1 MSNINVTSLFRVI
14 LQMLFRYVRYK
25 FFDKINTKKLKNIIL
40 NFEDPHTQNKKTK
53 NMYELGI
60 SIFNLDCL
68 RSICYYCIYYS
79 L

>member
-14 LQMLFRYVRYK
+14 LRMLFRYIRYK

-40 NFEDPHTQNKKTK
+40 NFGDPHTQNKKTK
-53 NMYELGI
+53 NMYELDI

-68 RSICYYCIYYS
+68 RLFVTIVLYYS